1 MMEGAN
7 EWTRTKRTTSL
18 SGVATASLDGQDA
31 PMQEGP
37 YRLEWLDEDG
47 NVLCSKELEISGV
60 KDEDGIRLVIDMN
73 YRLMTQE
80 HPELFVMPTDD
91 DAMSGIEAEMQTE
104 YEEGLTE

>member
-1 MMEGAN
+1 MAGN
-7 EWTRTKRTTSL
+7 TEWTRTRRTTAL
-18 SGVATASLDGQDA
+18 SDVATASLDGQES

-37 YRLEWLDEDG
+37 YRLEWLDEAG

-73 YRLMTQE
+73 YRLMTKE
-80 HPELFVMPTDD
+80 HPELFVMPIDD
-91 DAMSGIEAEMQTE
+91 DAMAAIEAEMQTE

>member
-1 MMEGAN
+1 MAGTN
-7 EWTRTKRTTSL
+7 EWSRTRRTTAL
-18 SGVATASLDGQDA
+18 SGVATASLDGQES

-47 NVLCSKELEISGV
+47 NVLCSKELEISGA

-73 YRLMTQE
+73 YRLMTKE
-80 HPELFVMPTDD
+80 HPELFVMPIDD
-91 DAMSGIEAEMQTE
+91 DAMAAIEAEMQTE